1 MSPELGTD
9 KAFPALHSPYAPF
22 PSGSFA
28 KRLLGHQHRTE
39 AETAIS
45 HYNLPSLASEN
56 GELCW
61 GRGGAEKEE
70 AWGWGAD
77 PPQAPP
83 LATMTPPHF
92 PTLKTLQSA
101 QWGSSGPS
109 ACRLTLENTT
119 SSLIS
124 PCLWV
129 SETAAMMLGTAQ
141 RSLPRHQVKW
151 TY

>member
-1 MSPELGTD
+1 M
-9 KAFPALHSPYAPF
+9 AFPALHSPYASF

-28 KRLLGHQHRTE
+28 KRLLGYQHRAE

-45 HYNLPSLASEN
+45 HHDLPSLASEN
-56 GELCW
+56 GEMCW
-61 GRGGAEKEE
+61 GKGRDRKGRRMGV
-70 AWGWGAD
+70 GDG

-101 QWGSSGPS
+101 EWGSSGPS

-119 SSLIS
+119 SSLTS
-124 PCLWV
+124 PCFWV

-141 RSLPRHQVKW
+141 RSLPRHNVKW